1 MTQTQRI
8 LIADPIAPE
17 GEAILSKHPAIAVDV
32 VTGLSEADLCARIGD
47 YNALIVRSKTKVT
60 RSVIAAGHRLK
71 AIGRAGI
78 GVDNID
84 LEAATERGIV
94 VFNTPD
100 SNATTTAELAL
111 AHLFSLSR
119 NLPQADR
126 SVKSGAWQP
135 SRYVGREITGK
146 TVGIIGFGTIG
157 RIFARRCLGLK
168 MRVLVHDPF
177 VTNEAVHEVGAVAA
191 DLDSLLQQSDYVS
204 LHCPLMDST
213 RNLMNAERLAR
224 MKPGARLINCAR
236 GGLIDEAAL
245 FEAVKGGHLAG
256 AALDVFAVEPP
267 KDNPLLTLDNVVA
280 TPHLGASTEEAQTAV
295 SIKIAEDMA
304 EFFVTGTV
312 QNAVNLPR
320 LTSEQFDR
328 TRPYQELARA
338 LGGFLAAIVT
348 EPVCSIEVGLYGR
361 AAECDPRPV
370 TGQALVGLLSKRLA
384 ATVNQVN
391 ATYLSRRHGITVR
404 ETRSEDSGDYV
415 ALLQIRA
422 TTSNGTT
429 SVAGT
434 LLGGRQP
441 RLVRI
446 DDYMVEAVMEGHL
459 LFTRH
464 DDRPGVVGALG
475 GILGR
480 EQINISRMQVG
491 IANGRSEAI
500 GLVGVSGPLPPAA
513 LEEIRALSAIHQVAQ
528 IEL

>member
-1 MTQTQRI
+1 MTQTHRI
-8 LIADPIAPE
+8 LIADPIAAD
-17 GEAILSKHPAIAVDV
+17 GEEILSKHATLAVDAIA
-32 VTGLSEADLCARIGD
+32 GLSESELCARIGD
-47 YNALIVRSKTKVT
+47 YDALIVRSKTKVT
-60 RSVIAAGHRLK
+60 KAVISAGHRLK

-146 TVGIIGFGTIG
+146 TVGIVGFGTIG

-168 MRVLVHDPF
+168 MHVFVYDPF
-177 VTNEAVHEVGAVAA
+177 VTKEAVQEVGGVSA
-191 DLDSLLQQSDYVS
+191 DLDTLLKVSDYVS

-213 RNLMNAERLAR
+213 RNLLNTERLAR

-236 GGLIDEAAL
+236 GGLIDETAL
-245 FEAVKGGHLAG
+245 YNALKAGHLAG

-267 KDNPLLTLDNVVA
+267 KDSPLLTLDNVVV
-280 TPHLGASTEEAQTAV
+280 TPHLGASTEEAQSAV

-304 EFFVTGTV
+304 EFFATGTV

-328 TRPYQELARA
+328 TRPYQALARA
-338 LGGFLAAIVT
+338 LGGFLAAIIT
-348 EPVCSIEVGLYGR
+348 EPVSSIEVGLFGR
-361 AAECDPRPV
+361 AAACDPRPV
-370 TGQALVGLLSKRLA
+370 IGQALVGLLSKRLA
-384 ATVNQVN
+384 TTVNQVN
-391 ATYLSRRHGITVR
+391 ATYLARRHGITVR

-415 ALLQIRA
+415 ALLQVRA
-422 TTSNGTT
+422 TTGKGTT

-446 DDYMVEAVMEGHL
+446 DEYMVEAVMEGHL

-491 IANGRSEAI
+491 IANGLSEAI
-500 GLVGVSGPLPPAA
+500 GLVGVSGPLPHAA
-513 LEEIRALSAIHQVAQ
+513 LEEIRALPAIHQVAQ